1 MRGFPLLDKAQQERW
16 DAARLAPYGTAAMNS
31 RGRRYAE
38 GGSDPRTAFQR
49 DRDRILH
56 SAAFRRLQYK
66 TQVYVFHEGDFYRT
80 RLTHSLEVAQ
90 IGAALAHMVGA
101 NPDLTWAISLAHD
114 LGHPP
119 FGHGGEDELNRLM
132 ADEGGF
138 EHNEQALRIV
148 DELEIRYPD
157 FPGLNLT
164 WEVREGIARH
174 ATFFDDPRVPDE
186 FAAWPQPGLEAQ
198 LSNLADMIAYCTH
211 DLEDALAAGFLR
223 EEELERDIELWRE
236 VPSPAPGYAYTT
248 LAEREMARRFRVRA
262 LIDRLIRAAVEETV
276 RRLERY
282 GLDSPDAVRRHPE
295 PVAAFPDDMW
305 RKLVELKDYLYERV
319 YYDPRVVRMVHKGRM
334 VLRKLFEA
342 FSGNPKLL
350 PLHVRERLAAEGIPL
365 DGRNEAADAGAGG
378 RPGPSP
384 SLKRFVC
391 DYLSLMTDRHAM
403 DLYNTLFEP
412 YESSLHGPV

>member
-1 MRGFPLLDKAQQERW
+1 MHGFPLRDKSRQEQW
-16 DAARLAPYGTAAMNS
+16 DAARLASYGTAATAS
-31 RGRRYAE
+31 RGRRYVE
-38 GGSDPRTAFQR
+38 HGDDPRTAFQR

-119 FGHGGEDELNRLM
+119 FGHGGEEELNELM
-132 ADEGGF
+132 ASDGGF

-157 FPGLNLT
+157 YPGLNLT

-174 ATFFDDPRVPDE
+174 ETFFDSPRVPPE
-186 FAAWPQPGLEAQ
+186 FRKWSRPGLEAQ

-211 DLEDALAAGFLR
+211 DLEDALATGFLR
-223 EEELERDIELWRE
+223 DEELQRDIALWRDI
-236 VPSPAPGYAYTT
+236 PTPTPRHPYAP
-248 LAEREMARRFRVRA
+248 LAEAEMARRYRVRA
-262 LIDRLIRAAVEETV
+262 LVDRLIRAAAEETV
-276 RRLERY
+276 RRLEHYR
-282 GLDSPDAVRRHPE
+282 LDTPDAVRAHPE
-295 PVAAFPDDMW
+295 PSAGFPVEVEAQ
-305 RKLVELKDYLYERV
+305 LTELKNYLYERV
-319 YYDPRVVRMVHKGRM
+319 YFDPRTVRMVHKGRM
-334 VLRKLFEA
+334 VLRRLFRA
-342 FSGNPKLL
+342 LTGNLAML
-350 PLHVRERLAAEGIPL
+350 PRSVQERLGHGDSAVSARRI
-365 DGRNEAADAGAGG
+365 
-378 RPGPSP
+378 
-384 SLKRFVC
+384 VC
-391 DYLSLMTDRHAM
+391 DYLSAMTDRHAM

-412 YESSLHGPV
+412 YESSLHGPA

>member
-1 MRGFPLLDKAQQERW
+1 AQQERW

-236 VPSPAPGYAYTT
+236 VPSPAPGYAYTPP
-248 LAEREMARRFRVRA
+248 AGREQARRLAVRA
-262 LIDRLIRAAVEETV
+262 LMDRLTRAA
-276 RRLERY
+276 
-282 GLDSPDAVRRHPE
+282 E
-295 PVAAFPDDMW
+295 PVAAFTDDMW

-365 DGRNEAADAGAGG
+365 DGRNEAADAGAG
-378 RPGPSP
+378 
-384 SLKRFVC
+384 
-391 DYLSLMTDRHAM
+391 
-403 DLYNTLFEP
+403 
-412 YESSLHGPV
+412 

>member
-198 LSNLADMIAYCTH
+198 LSNLADMIAY
-211 DLEDALAAGFLR
+211 
-223 EEELERDIELWRE
+223 
-236 VPSPAPGYAYTT
+236 
-248 LAEREMARRFRVRA
+248 
-262 LIDRLIRAAVEETV
+262 
-276 RRLERY
+276 
-282 GLDSPDAVRRHPE
+282 
-295 PVAAFPDDMW
+295 
-305 RKLVELKDYLYERV
+305 
-319 YYDPRVVRMVHKGRM
+319 
-334 VLRKLFEA
+334 
-342 FSGNPKLL
+342 
-350 PLHVRERLAAEGIPL
+350 
-365 DGRNEAADAGAGG
+365 
-378 RPGPSP
+378 
-384 SLKRFVC
+384 
-391 DYLSLMTDRHAM
+391 
-403 DLYNTLFEP
+403 
-412 YESSLHGPV
+412 